1 MLAKPAFGHQ
11 ARLQR
16 PMTHHR
22 RIRGRGPRRPVRATG
37 PFPPTQMGQ
46 TQRGVSAGV
55 HTPGHRTPGRA
66 KDRIA
71 HGGHQH
77 VEPELRTHDR
87 MVVIGT
93 DSHKRT
99 HTVVA
104 VDDVSR
110 RVGEKTVAATSEG
123 HLLLVRGRNRMHGCH
138 TV

>member
-1 MLAKPAFGHQ
+1 MLAKPAFVHK
-11 ARLQR
+11 ARLQLS
-16 PMTHHR
+16 MAHHR
-22 RIRGRGPRRPVRATG
+22 GIRGRGPGRPVRATG
-37 PFPPTQMGQ
+37 LFPSAQMGQ

-55 HTPGHRTPGRA
+55 HTPGHRTRGRA

-77 VEPELRTHDR
+77 VEPELRTHHR

-104 VDDVSR
+104 VDDVGR